1 MEYYIKKN
9 DRVELIAI
17 LGLFGLLVSTIQIK
31 YSCDHLTLQN
41 IRFSTNGTCG
51 ACVIPGSDVSG
62 HAPFLCGFE
71 CRGMWWLFVR
81 CINGW
86 CCHQEQSSVTII
98 DIVFKWMAEIDLE
111 VIVYVLSTWY
121 HITLWNGMEEV
132 AITTG
137 EEDAYVLLDMLLLVS
152 IRKRGC
158 TTVKMLNPMETAK
171 FRLIVKQ
178 AKALKICN
186 NHLLH
191 TKKRQPAATWFGR
204 AVNCLS

>member
-1 MEYYIKKN
+1 MSV
-9 DRVELIAI
+9 DMHRSCVDLSVVACGGS
-17 LGLFGLLVSTIQIK
+17 LSDASTAGVV
-31 YSCDHLTLQN
+31 
-41 IRFSTNGTCG
+41 IR
-51 ACVIPGSDVSG
+51 
-62 HAPFLCGFE
+62 
-71 CRGMWWLFVR
+71 
-81 CINGW
+81 
-86 CCHQEQSSVTII
+86 
-98 DIVFKWMAEIDLE
+98 
-111 VIVYVLSTWY
+111 
-121 HITLWNGMEEV
+121 
-132 AITTG
+132 
-137 EEDAYVLLDMLLLVS
+137 LLLVS